1 MPGVLTAVKAVPS
14 RPGLTVGLDALLE
27 SRAADVSAPLVAVVA
42 HPDDDTFACSGT
54 VALHADEPD
63 FRFTLVHATSGEA
76 GMISDPS
83 LATRENLGAVR
94 EEEDRRSWIALGRE
108 PDRHEFLRYPDGG
121 VADVP
126 FDELVERIAAILREE
141 RPDVVITFGPE
152 GVTGHA
158 DHITVGRATTEAFH
172 RCRVDGSDGFRRLL
186 YSSIPNSMIERFNE
200 ELVASGKEP
209 IDPTQ
214 PFQPRGV
221 PDRDDR
227 RRRRLLERRRSQAG
241 GDPRTSHAGQRL
253 LRRARGRGVPAR
265 DPRDRVAGTR
275 GRLAPCSATCSRV
288 WTDDPRRTVGSSAM
302 DVEIRTIAEDEFED
316 CLRAIELSFSGGVT
330 PEDLTRERL
339 VAEIGSMPRGRRR
352 RPDGR
357 WRHGRE
363 PSASRFRE
371 ARRSRRRA

>member
-1 MPGVLTAVKAVPS
+1 MS
-14 RPGLTVGLDALLE
+14 RRLL
-27 SRAADVSAPLVAVVA
+27 AVVA

-54 VALHADEPD
+54 VALHADEPG
-63 FRFTLVHATSGEA
+63 FRFALVHVTSGES

-83 LATRENLGAVR
+83 LATRANLGAVR
-94 EEEDRRSWIALGRE
+94 EDEDRRSWVALGRV

-121 VADVP
+121 VADAP

-172 RCRVDGSDGFRRLL
+172 RCRVGSDGLARLL

-200 ELVASGKEP
+200 ELVATGKEP

-221 PDRDDR
+221 PDETIGVNVDCST
-227 RRRRLLERRRSQAG
+227 RRRSQAG
-241 GDPRTSHAGQRL
+241 GDPRTSHTGQRL

-275 GRLAPCSATCSRV
+275 GRL
-288 WTDDPRRTVGSSAM
+288 G
-302 DVEIRTIAEDEFED
+302 
-316 CLRAIELSFSGGVT
+316 RA
-330 PEDLTRERL
+330 
-339 VAEIGSMPRGRRR
+339 RRR
-352 RPDGR
+352 VRGL
-357 WRHGRE
+357 GLTTL
-363 PSASRFRE
+363 A
-371 ARRSRRRA
+371 AR